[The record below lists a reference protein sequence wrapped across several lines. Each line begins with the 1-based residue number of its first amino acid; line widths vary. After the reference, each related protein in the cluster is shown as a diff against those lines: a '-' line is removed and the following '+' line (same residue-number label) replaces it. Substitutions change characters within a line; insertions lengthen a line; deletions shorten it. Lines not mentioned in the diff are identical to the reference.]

1 MTTLP
6 VQAGQLRETAVS
18 QHSMQCMEVWGGNTA
33 VDNGVVMPGLDVW
46 VFGRPYEDQSSGGDV
61 HYLSSCASGRITRLL
76 VADVSGHGVK
86 VNDVA
91 IKLRGL
97 MRRFVNT
104 LKQGKFVGT
113 LNSEFASLADAGCF
127 ATAVVATYFG
137 PMRTLTLSLAGH
149 PRPMVFRSAE
159 RRWSVLDT
167 PGDAGDGMHNLPLGV
182 FEETTYDELKLRLGD
197 GDLVLFYTD
206 SVMEVRDAQGRM
218 LGEAGVCRLL
228 DEVTKEAQ
236 SETSASL
243 DGEGAS
249 AFAGGLVRRF
259 FDRVQ
264 ALGGRPDDDVTLLL
278 LRPNEVAARSGLRGL
293 ATLIKHM
300 FGGVISPSSRA

>member
-1 MTTLP
+1 
-6 VQAGQLRETAVS
+6 
-18 QHSMQCMEVWGGNTA
+18 MEVWGGNTA

-127 ATAVVATYFG
+127 ATAVVATYFE
-137 PMRTLTLSLAGH
+137 PTRTLTLSLAGH
-149 PRPMVFRSAE
+149 PRPIVYRSAE
-159 RRWSVLDT
+159 RRWSVLETDA
-167 PGDAGDGMHNLPLGV
+167 DAGHEMHNLPLGV
-182 FEETTYDELKLRLGD
+182 FDETTYDERKLRLGD

-228 DEVTKEAQ
+228 DEVTQAAE
-236 SETSASL
+236 SSLTPGTSAAGDADL
-243 DGEGAS
+243 
-249 AFAGGLVRRF
+249 AGGLVRRF
-259 FDRVQ
+259 YDRIL
-264 ALGGRPDDDVTLLL
+264 ASGGRPDDDVTLLL
-278 LRPNEVAARSGLRGL
+278 LRPNGVAARRGL
-293 ATLIKHM
+293 QGIAALIKHM
-300 FGGVISPSSRA
+300 LGGLISPSSQA

>member
-127 ATAVVATYFG
+127 ATAVVATVGDGHEFHSG
-137 PMRTLTLSLAGH
+137 REFAAWLGLT
-149 PRPMVFRSAE
+149 PRQSSSGGKNRLGGITKRGNE
-159 RRWSVLDT
+159 YLRRLFIHGARSVL
-167 PGDAGDGMHNLPLGV
+167 
-182 FEETTYDELKLRLGD
+182 RLTG
-197 GDLVLFYTD
+197 FRTD
-206 SVMEVRDAQGRM
+206 RKSRWAEAVKGRRGENIAAIA
-218 LGEAGVCRLL
+218 LAAKHARILWALLTRGEAY
-228 DEVTKEAQ
+228 Q
-236 SETSASL
+236 
-243 DGEGAS
+243 
-249 AFAGGLVRRF
+249 
-259 FDRVQ
+259 
-264 ALGGRPDDDVTLLL
+264 
-278 LRPNEVAARSGLRGL
+278 VAA
-293 ATLIKHM
+293 
-300 FGGVISPSSRA
+300 